1 MKSSK
6 RELVIFCKEELSR
19 RENEII
25 DQLAALKADVMS
37 ETKSS
42 AGDKHETSRAM
53 INLEQEKLGRQHQ
66 EVISLKEQ
74 FDKINFCNGHNTIQ
88 KGSLVITD
96 KGIFLLSI
104 ALGKITVEDN
114 DFILISNTSPI
125 GNLLIGKQLGDVIHL
140 NSNTFVIIGLQ

>member
-19 RENEII
+19 RESEII

-53 INLEQEKLGRQHQ
+53 INLEQEKLGRQYQ

-74 FDKINFCNGHNTIQ
+74 FDKINFSTTHNTIQ

-96 KGIFLLSI
+96 KGNFLLSI

-125 GNLLIGKQLGDVIHL
+125 GNLLIGKQLGDVIQL
-140 NSNTFVIIGLQ
+140 NSNTFVIIGLE